1 MTNLHGW
8 CTVLDRPFPKFCP
21 LLNPLHKDE
30 EKEDGDVDEFEE
42 IGDNNIN
49 TKESYIKVLEELVP
63 MEEDD
68 VAKMVA
74 NESVVDLSLISHRE
88 TLDVKPTEWVVREK
102 ELEDL
107 CM

>member
-1 MTNLHGW
+1 VKCAFRAYRMTNLHGW

-49 TKESYIKVLEELVP
+49 TKSH
-63 MEEDD
+63 
-68 VAKMVA
+68 
-74 NESVVDLSLISHRE
+74 ISR
-88 TLDVKPTEWVVREK
+88 
-102 ELEDL
+102 
-107 CM
+107 C